1 MALITRISR
10 LFTADF
16 HAVLDR
22 IEEPDVLLKH
32 AIREMEQALHDTEL
46 RLNKLVR
53 EQRQLAAREAQA
65 KATFDKLDGELDL
78 CFESGE
84 ESLARN
90 LIRKKLSEERHA
102 SCAAMQRSA
111 VCQAIDELN
120 ATIEEQR
127 LRLDDM
133 RQKAEL
139 LLDDSDLG
147 DCAVSQ
153 SVFVVTDDDVDV
165 AFLEEKRKRSTS

>member
-90 LIRKKLSEERHA
+90 LIRKKLSVRETEALVRRLQNPPKPKSRSIDPDILHLQEQLRE
-102 SCAAMQRSA
+102 SLCAQVRIQHGKKGKGKLVISYNS
-111 VCQAIDELN
+111 VDELEGIIGHLKN
-120 ATIEEQR
+120 
-127 LRLDDM
+127 D
-133 RQKAEL
+133 
-139 LLDDSDLG
+139 
-147 DCAVSQ
+147 
-153 SVFVVTDDDVDV
+153 
-165 AFLEEKRKRSTS
+165 